1 MPKFV
6 TSEYL
11 EGIADSIQTY
21 ERVASEVADAGQR
34 RAVRREKV
42 EQWERVVEE
51 LRQGTLN
58 ESERREERNW
68 PVRQDGMGKGK
79 VQGLDLEWRFER
91 DTRVREGKGRG
102 GEGVAPEGRA

>member
-1 MPKFV
+1 V
-6 TSEYL
+6 TSGYL

-21 ERVASEVADAGQR
+21 ERVASEVADAGQSHS
-34 RAVRREKV
+34 VRREKV

-79 VQGLDLEWRFER
+79 VEGLDLEWRFER
-91 DTRVREGKGRG
+91 NMRVGKGKRGG
-102 GEGVAPEGRA
+102 GEGVAPEERA